1 MFFHRLGLGSWLAV
15 SLLAQPKPAPVKR
28 PGIAGPGVHRPIA
41 SLTPD
46 AVFQTGGNP
55 DWIVIDEDVWVSNYP
70 ANNVARLDPKTNK
83 VAAQIPVGKGPCS
96 GIAAGFGSIWVPNCG
111 DQTVSRID
119 RKTGQVTATFAIPI
133 AHSEGGV
140 AVSADSFWI
149 LTDKKGVLARVD
161 PADNKVVAEVRV
173 PPGSFA
179 VAFGEGALWVTS
191 TETNQLARVN
201 PQTNVVEQVI
211 PVGKKP
217 RFLTTGFGSVW
228 TLNQET
234 GDVTRVDAKTNKVVA
249 AIPVGVPGPG
259 GEIAAGEGA
268 LWVTSFEFPLS
279 KIDPEQ
285 NKVVRQYAGPGG
297 DAVRVGLGSIWL
309 SNLREGNLWR
319 VHPRLD

>member
-1 MFFHRLGLGSWLAV
+1 MSLHRLGLAICVGAA
-15 SLLAQPKPAPVKR
+15 LLAQSKPAPPKK
-28 PGIAGPGVHRPIA
+28 PGVTGPGVQRPIA
-41 SLTPD
+41 SLTPN
-46 AVFQTGGNP
+46 AIFQTGGNP

-83 VAAQIPVGKGPCS
+83 VAALIPVGKNPCS

-119 RKTGQVTATFAIPI
+119 KKTGQVTATFPI
-133 AHSEGGV
+133 TLAGSEGGI

-149 LTDKKGVLARVD
+149 LTDKKGILARVD

-179 VAFGEGALWVTS
+179 VAYGEGSLWVTS
-191 TETNQLARVN
+191 TETSQLARVN
-201 PQTNVVEQVI
+201 PRTNVVEQLI
-211 PVGKKP
+211 ATGAKP
-217 RFLTTGFGSVW
+217 RFLTVGFGSVW
-228 TLNQET
+228 TLNQQN
-234 GDVTRVDAKTNKVVA
+234 GDVTRIDAKTNKVLA
-249 AIPVGVPGPG
+249 TIPVGVPGGG

-268 LWVTSFEFPLS
+268 VWITAFEFPLS

-297 DAVRVGLGSIWL
+297 DAVRAGLGSIWL

-319 VHPRLD
+319 IHPRLD